1 MAIMLRKIEGAK
13 DLKPDEMKELKID
26 EVPILLINYQGNLYA
41 LSNKCTHLGCK
52 LSKGKLEENII
63 TCPCHG
69 SKFDITSGKLVEWI
83 SLWPKFISSFTRML
97 GLARSLNTY
106 RIIEKDNDLYIE
118 I

>member
-1 MAIMLRKIEGAK
+1 MLRKIEGAK
-13 DLKPDEMKELKID
+13 DLKLDEMKELKID

-69 SKFDITSGKLVEWI
+69 SKFDITNGRLVEWI
-83 SLWPKFISSFTRML
+83 SRWPKLISSLTKAL
-97 GLARSLNTY
+97 GFARSLSAY
-106 RIIEKDNDLYIE
+106 QIVEKDNDMYIDM
-118 I
+118 

>member
-1 MAIMLRKIEGAK
+1 MLRKIEGAK
-13 DLKPDEMKELKID
+13 DLKLDEMKELKID

-69 SKFDITSGKLVEWI
+69 SKFDITNGRLVEWI
-83 SLWPKFISSFTRML
+83 SRWPKLISSLTKAL
-97 GLARSLNTY
+97 GFARSLSVY
-106 RIIEKDNDLYIE
+106 QIVEKDNDMYIDM
-118 I
+118 